1 MHAEV
6 ERFLTDCKARFPAF
20 FASPSRVLDVGS
32 FDVNGSPRRWFDAGC
47 AYLGVDC
54 RPGPGVNLVA
64 DARQLP
70 FQTGFFDCVVSTEAL
85 EHAKDWRA
93 VLREM
98 LRLARTGGL
107 VAMTAACP
115 PRPAHGMEEFGQDG
129 GHYEN
134 VDPEVVRT
142 FSKGL
147 MIFEVDSVN
156 GDVRAAW
163 VKE

>member
-1 MHAEV
+1 
-6 ERFLTDCKARFPAF
+6 
-20 FASPSRVLDVGS
+20 
-32 FDVNGSPRRWFDAGC
+32 
-47 AYLGVDC
+47 VDC

-98 LRLARTGGL
+98 LRLVKTGGL

-115 PRPAHGMEEFGQDG
+115 PRGEHGKEEFGQES
-129 GHYEN
+129 HYEN
-134 VDPEVVRT
+134 VDPEAVRT
-142 FSKGL
+142 FAKGL
-147 MIFEVDSVN
+147 MMFEVDSIN

-163 VKE
+163 LKE